1 MNISGE
7 VVRTSQLPKKTLGLN
22 DSLVALMSSPL
33 ETVTVPVS
41 DFVSFVAT
49 QLILAGQDSLDSVT
63 TVGNTTAN
71 TITIGGATSPYY
83 QLNTLSPGTQAVG
96 RFVWNDVDGTADLR
110 LKGGNVTL
118 QIGQETVVR
127 VVNKTN
133 ANLLESEYKVV
144 RVRVASE
151 GGAQGQRLAVVLAQG
166 NNDPDSVTTLG
177 VVTENINNNQ
187 EGFITVFGNVNNI
200 NTTGSLQGE
209 TWADGD
215 VLFLSPTTPGALT
228 KVKPVAPNHT
238 VVIGYVVYAHANN
251 GKIFVKVD
259 NGYELE
265 ELHDVLPT
273 PYVNNGV
280 LYRDTTAN
288 LWRSSTISTLLGYTP
303 SNASGTTNYLSKFTG
318 TTTLGNSL
326 IYDNGTNVGIGTTSP
341 TDRLHIVDATDAN
354 IFGRVT
360 ANGTNASAAWVA
372 QNDQVDNV
380 VYRVFGSAVTG
391 SQMGISLA
399 RSASLLAN
407 LGGTGSF
414 LVGTFSNTDFI
425 LGTANTERARITT
438 SGNFLIGTTVDSGNK
453 LTVSGAISVGTG
465 GGTINNPSGGDFN
478 IVAGGLYGNLNFYA
492 RGPVPLRIF
501 GNNDYTYAPFNFN
514 SVSSTNSFL
523 GYYADWT
530 GSNYRSRSTTAGV
543 LGFNNGVWSLTSD
556 TGLTNMNTFTP
567 TVRVTVLAN
576 GNVGIGTISP
586 SSRLTVLNTANTVA
600 ALIGG
605 GTSTPGWIGI
615 GTVNSG
621 ALPIIQ
627 GYNNAVNVSNTIC
640 LNPSGGNVLIGVTTD
655 AGYKLDV
662 NGTARVQNKL
672 SVGTPT
678 ESSAVMEI
686 TSTTQGFLTPRMTAT
701 QKDAIS
707 TPAESLKVYNT
718 TNSYEEIYDPYF
730 GWMPLAKHSAW
741 ERTNG
746 FDYFNDG
753 MLADSFMTIGA
764 SGAGTGFNT
773 GANILGLNKHGNGTL
788 ITGST
793 STGIIRFASSTVT
806 IGGGRIRNVY
816 GIQPIVLSTPTER
829 YVTITGFHNVFGTN
843 QTNGI
848 FFLYDEGGVSTGSTA
863 TPNFQCVTIDNS
875 SRTFTT
881 TSIVVQTNTY
891 YHLRIDINDA
901 GTQVLF
907 YINETLVATHTT
919 NIPTGVLKSMLIGIM
934 TCKSVGT
941 TSIQSFAVDYI
952 GLRQKFTTPR

>member
-49 QLILAGQDSLDSVT
+49 QLLTASADSLDSVT

-118 QIGQETVVR
+118 QLGQETVVR

-144 RVRVASE
+144 RVRIASE

-177 VVTENINNNQ
+177 IVTENINNNQ
-187 EGFITVFGNVNNI
+187 EGFITVFGNVSGI

-238 VVIGYVVYAHANN
+238 VVMGYVVYAHQNN

-288 LWRSSTISTLLGYTP
+288 LWRSATISTLLGYTP

-341 TDRLHIVDATDAN
+341 TDRLHIVDASNAN
-354 IFGRVT
+354 IFARVT

-380 VYRVFGSAVTG
+380 VYRVFGSAATG
-391 SQMGISLA
+391 TQMGISLA

-414 LVGTFSNTDFI
+414 VVGTFSNTDFI
-425 LGTANTERARITT
+425 LGTANTERARINT
-438 SGNFLIGTTVDSGNK
+438 SGNFLIGTT
-453 LTVSGAISVGTG
+453 I
-465 GGTINNPSGGDFN
+465 
-478 IVAGGLYGNLNFYA
+478 
-492 RGPVPLRIF
+492 
-501 GNNDYTYAPFNFN
+501 
-514 SVSSTNSFL
+514 
-523 GYYADWT
+523 
-530 GSNYRSRSTTAGV
+530 
-543 LGFNNGVWSLTSD
+543 
-556 TGLTNMNTFTP
+556 
-567 TVRVTVLAN
+567 
-576 GNVGIGTISP
+576 
-586 SSRLTVLNTANTVA
+586 
-600 ALIGG
+600 
-605 GTSTPGWIGI
+605 
-615 GTVNSG
+615 
-621 ALPIIQ
+621 
-627 GYNNAVNVSNTIC
+627 
-640 LNPSGGNVLIGVTTD
+640 D

-662 NGTARVQNKL
+662 NGSTRVVGGTTSADTPFIINNRFRFKGDGVLQYGSAAGHGRLTWDNSGVYFGGL
-672 SVGTPT
+672 SGYGVGLGANTT
-678 ESSAVMEI
+678 TNHLFINTSGNVGIGTTTINSSALFQVE
-686 TSTTQGFLTPRMTAT
+686 STTKGILGPRLTTA
-701 QKDAIS
+701 QILAIS
-707 TPAESLKVYNT
+707 TPAEGLYVYNT
-718 TNSYEEIYDPYF
+718 DLKTLCFY
-730 GWMPLAKHSAW
+730 
-741 ERTNG
+741 
-746 FDYFNDG
+746 
-753 MLADSFMTIGA
+753 
-764 SGAGTGFNT
+764 
-773 GANILGLNKHGNGTL
+773 NGTAWQKV
-788 ITGST
+788 T
-793 STGIIRFASSTVT
+793 STA
-806 IGGGRIRNVY
+806 
-816 GIQPIVLSTPTER
+816 
-829 YVTITGFHNVFGTN
+829 
-843 QTNGI
+843 
-848 FFLYDEGGVSTGSTA
+848 
-863 TPNFQCVTIDNS
+863 
-875 SRTFTT
+875 
-881 TSIVVQTNTY
+881 
-891 YHLRIDINDA
+891 
-901 GTQVLF
+901 
-907 YINETLVATHTT
+907 
-919 NIPTGVLKSMLIGIM
+919 M
-934 TCKSVGT
+934 
-941 TSIQSFAVDYI
+941 
-952 GLRQKFTTPR
+952 

>member
-49 QLILAGQDSLDSVT
+49 QLLTASADSLDSVT

-118 QIGQETVVR
+118 QVGQETVVR

-144 RVRVASE
+144 RVRIASE

-177 VVTENINNNQ
+177 IVTENINNNQ
-187 EGFITVFGNVNNI
+187 EGFITVFGNVSGI

-238 VVIGYVVYAHANN
+238 VVMGYVVYAHQNN

-288 LWRSSTISTLLGYTP
+288 LWRSATISTLLGYTP

-341 TDRLHIVDATDAN
+341 TDRLHIVDATNAN
-354 IFGRVT
+354 IFARVT

-425 LGTANTERARITT
+425 LGTANTERARINT
-438 SGNFLIGTTVDSGNK
+438 SGNFLIGT
-453 LTVSGAISVGTG
+453 
-465 GGTINNPSGGDFN
+465 
-478 IVAGGLYGNLNFYA
+478 
-492 RGPVPLRIF
+492 
-501 GNNDYTYAPFNFN
+501 
-514 SVSSTNSFL
+514 
-523 GYYADWT
+523 
-530 GSNYRSRSTTAGV
+530 
-543 LGFNNGVWSLTSD
+543 
-556 TGLTNMNTFTP
+556 
-567 TVRVTVLAN
+567 
-576 GNVGIGTISP
+576 
-586 SSRLTVLNTANTVA
+586 
-600 ALIGG
+600 
-605 GTSTPGWIGI
+605 
-615 GTVNSG
+615 
-621 ALPIIQ
+621 
-627 GYNNAVNVSNTIC
+627 
-640 LNPSGGNVLIGVTTD
+640 TTD

-662 NGTARVQNKL
+662 NGTLRSVNSAYFATTSG
-672 SVGTPT
+672 SVGVGTT
-678 ESSAVMEI
+678 TIDSSALLQVE
-686 TSTTQGFLTPRMTAT
+686 STTKGILGPRLTTA
-701 QKDAIS
+701 QILAIS
-707 TPAESLKVYNT
+707 TPAEGLYVYNT
-718 TNSYEEIYDPYF
+718 DLKTLCFY
-730 GWMPLAKHSAW
+730 
-741 ERTNG
+741 
-746 FDYFNDG
+746 
-753 MLADSFMTIGA
+753 
-764 SGAGTGFNT
+764 
-773 GANILGLNKHGNGTL
+773 NGTAWQKV
-788 ITGST
+788 T
-793 STGIIRFASSTVT
+793 STA
-806 IGGGRIRNVY
+806 
-816 GIQPIVLSTPTER
+816 
-829 YVTITGFHNVFGTN
+829 
-843 QTNGI
+843 
-848 FFLYDEGGVSTGSTA
+848 
-863 TPNFQCVTIDNS
+863 
-875 SRTFTT
+875 
-881 TSIVVQTNTY
+881 
-891 YHLRIDINDA
+891 
-901 GTQVLF
+901 
-907 YINETLVATHTT
+907 
-919 NIPTGVLKSMLIGIM
+919 M
-934 TCKSVGT
+934 
-941 TSIQSFAVDYI
+941 
-952 GLRQKFTTPR
+952 

>member
-556 TGLTNMNTFTP
+556 TGLTNMSTFTP
-567 TVRVTVLAN
+567 TVRMTVLAN
-576 GNVGIGTISP
+576 GNLGIGTTTPATKLHVYNTSNTSVLFESLNSYAEFGLKSSSGVWYQGTGFSGAGVTSNYYLQAPGGAVVQVVTSTGNVGIGTTTIN
-586 SSRLTVLNTANTVA
+586 SSALFQVESTTKGILGPRLTTAQI
-600 ALIGG
+600 L
-605 GTSTPGWIGI
+605 
-615 GTVNSG
+615 
-621 ALPIIQ
+621 
-627 GYNNAVNVSNTIC
+627 
-640 LNPSGGNVLIGVTTD
+640 
-655 AGYKLDV
+655 
-662 NGTARVQNKL
+662 
-672 SVGTPT
+672 
-678 ESSAVMEI
+678 
-686 TSTTQGFLTPRMTAT
+686 
-701 QKDAIS
+701 AIS
-707 TPAESLKVYNT
+707 TPAEGLYVYNT
-718 TNSYEEIYDPYF
+718 DLKTLCFY
-730 GWMPLAKHSAW
+730 
-741 ERTNG
+741 
-746 FDYFNDG
+746 
-753 MLADSFMTIGA
+753 
-764 SGAGTGFNT
+764 
-773 GANILGLNKHGNGTL
+773 NGTAWQKV
-788 ITGST
+788 T
-793 STGIIRFASSTVT
+793 STA
-806 IGGGRIRNVY
+806 
-816 GIQPIVLSTPTER
+816 
-829 YVTITGFHNVFGTN
+829 
-843 QTNGI
+843 
-848 FFLYDEGGVSTGSTA
+848 
-863 TPNFQCVTIDNS
+863 
-875 SRTFTT
+875 
-881 TSIVVQTNTY
+881 
-891 YHLRIDINDA
+891 
-901 GTQVLF
+901 
-907 YINETLVATHTT
+907 
-919 NIPTGVLKSMLIGIM
+919 M
-934 TCKSVGT
+934 
-941 TSIQSFAVDYI
+941 
-952 GLRQKFTTPR
+952 

>member
-41 DFVSFVAT
+41 DFVSFVIN
-49 QLILAGQDSLDSVT
+49 QVILSGSFDSLDDLSDVT
-63 TVGNTTAN
+63 ISLPSGNQLL
-71 TITIGGATSPYY
+71 GFDGA
-83 QLNTLSPGTQAVG
+83 
-96 RFVWNDVDGTADLR
+96 VW
-110 LKGGNVTL
+110 
-118 QIGQETVVR
+118 
-127 VVNKTN
+127 VNKT
-133 ANLLESEYKVV
+133 
-144 RVRVASE
+144 
-151 GGAQGQRLAVVLAQG
+151 
-166 NNDPDSVTTLG
+166 
-177 VVTENINNNQ
+177 
-187 EGFITVFGNVNNI
+187 ITD
-200 NTTGSLQGE
+200 
-209 TWADGD
+209 W
-215 VLFLSPTTPGALT
+215 
-228 KVKPVAPNHT
+228 
-238 VVIGYVVYAHANN
+238 
-251 GKIFVKVD
+251 
-259 NGYELE
+259 
-265 ELHDVLPT
+265 
-273 PYVNNGV
+273 
-280 LYRDTTAN
+280 
-288 LWRSSTISTLLGYTP
+288 LGYTP
-303 SNASGTTNYLSKFTG
+303 SNASGTINYLSKFTG

-326 IYDNGTNVGIGTTSP
+326 IYDNGTNVGIGTASP
-341 TDRLHIVDATDAN
+341 TDRLHIVDASNAN

-380 VYRVFGSAVTG
+380 VYRVFGSGATG
-391 SQMGISLA
+391 SQMGIALA

-407 LGGTGSF
+407 LNGTGSF

-425 LGTANTERARITT
+425 LGTANTERARINT
-438 SGNFLIGTTVDSGNK
+438 SGNFLIGTTVDSGNR
-453 LTVSGAISVGTG
+453 LTVSGAISIGTG
-465 GGTINNPSGGDFN
+465 GGTINNPSGSDLS
-478 IVAGGLYGNLNFYA
+478 ITAGGTTANLNFYA
-492 RGPVPLRIF
+492 KGPVPLRIF
-501 GNNDYTYAPFNFN
+501 GNNDTSYAPFNFN
-514 SVSSTNSFL
+514 SVSSTSSFL

-543 LGFNNGVWSLTSD
+543 LEFNNGVWNLTSN

-567 TVRVTVLAN
+567 TVRMTVLAN
-576 GNVGIGTISP
+576 GNVGIGTVSP
-586 SSRLTVLNTANTVA
+586 SHRFTVIDPSNTVA
-600 ALIGG
+600 AFIGG
-605 GTSTPGWIGI
+605 GVASPGGLGI
-615 GTVNSG
+615 GTVTSG
-621 ALPIIQ
+621 ARPFIQ
-627 GYNNAVNVSNTIC
+627 SYTALAAAVTALTV
-640 LNPSGGNVLIGVTTD
+640 NPSGGNVLIATVTD
-655 AGYKLDV
+655 SGYKFDV

-686 TSTTQGFLTPRMTAT
+686 TSTTQGFVTPRMTAT

-707 TPAESLKVYNT
+707 TPAESLKIYNT

-764 SGAGTGFNT
+764 SGAGTSFNT
-773 GANILGLNKHGNGTL
+773 GANILGVNKHGNGTL

-793 STGIIRFASSTVT
+793 STGIIRFASSTIT

-848 FFLYDEGGVSTGSTA
+848 FFLYDEGGVSTGSTV

-881 TSIVVQTNTY
+881 TSIVVQTNIY

-941 TSIQSFAVDYI
+941 TSIQSFAIDYT

>member
-49 QLILAGQDSLDSVT
+49 QLLTANADSLDSVT

-96 RFVWNDVDGTADLR
+96 RFVWNDVDGTVDLG

-118 QIGQETVVR
+118 QVGQETVVR

-177 VVTENINNNQ
+177 IVTENINNNQ

-238 VVIGYVVYAHANN
+238 VVIGYVVYAHQNN

-288 LWRSSTISTLLGYTP
+288 LWRSATISTLLGYTP

-326 IYDNGTNVGIGTTSP
+326 VYDNGTNVGIGTTSP
-341 TDRLHIVDATDAN
+341 TDRLHIVDASNAN
-354 IFGRVT
+354 IFARVT

-380 VYRVFGSAVTG
+380 VYRVFGSGATG

-425 LGTANTERARITT
+425 LGTVNTERARINT
-438 SGNFLIGTTVDSGNK
+438 SGNFLIGTTTDAGYK
-453 LTVSGAISVGTG
+453 LDVSGSTRVTGDITAGTG
-465 GGTINNPSGGDFN
+465 ATTDNSKIN
-478 IVAGGLYGNLNFYA
+478 IYGNNAGVSKY
-492 RGPVPLRIF
+492 LRLEHT
-501 GNNDYTYAPFNFN
+501 N
-514 SVSSTNSFL
+514 SSTSQLVTDNTYLSL
-523 GYYADWT
+523 TAA
-530 GSNYRSRSTTAGV
+530 NYIAATKTLLAYGGVWLTKDTFIRSTESDNSYV
-543 LGFNNGVWSLTSD
+543 DLMQLTSANLLKF
-556 TGLTNMNTFTP
+556 GVITNISSNGAVAIYSNEVER
-567 TVRVTVLAN
+567 VRIDST
-576 GNVGIGTISP
+576 GNVGIGTTTP
-586 SSRLTVLNTANTVA
+586 STILDVNANFNFNVGVGRILNIKANTTPTTVA
-600 ALIGG
+600 GFGTGINFGLKIGSGAVEDVAQIDAVNNQLYRSGELIFRVSQG
-605 GTSTPGWIGI
+605 STPLEGMRINHLGGLQI
-615 GTVNSG
+615 GT
-621 ALPIIQ
+621 
-627 GYNNAVNVSNTIC
+627 
-640 LNPSGGNVLIGVTTD
+640 TTN

-662 NGTARVQNKL
+662 NGTARVSAFGVGITTQNA
-672 SVGTPT
+672 
-678 ESSAVMEI
+678 SALLQVD
-686 TSTTQGFLTPRMTAT
+686 STTKGILGPRMTTA
-701 QKDAIS
+701 QILVIS
-707 TPAESLKVYNT
+707 TPAEGLYVYNT
-718 TNSYEEIYDPYF
+718 DLKTLCFY
-730 GWMPLAKHSAW
+730 
-741 ERTNG
+741 
-746 FDYFNDG
+746 
-753 MLADSFMTIGA
+753 
-764 SGAGTGFNT
+764 
-773 GANILGLNKHGNGTL
+773 NGTAWQKV
-788 ITGST
+788 T
-793 STGIIRFASSTVT
+793 STA
-806 IGGGRIRNVY
+806 
-816 GIQPIVLSTPTER
+816 
-829 YVTITGFHNVFGTN
+829 
-843 QTNGI
+843 
-848 FFLYDEGGVSTGSTA
+848 
-863 TPNFQCVTIDNS
+863 
-875 SRTFTT
+875 
-881 TSIVVQTNTY
+881 
-891 YHLRIDINDA
+891 
-901 GTQVLF
+901 
-907 YINETLVATHTT
+907 
-919 NIPTGVLKSMLIGIM
+919 M
-934 TCKSVGT
+934 
-941 TSIQSFAVDYI
+941 
-952 GLRQKFTTPR
+952 

>member
-49 QLILAGQDSLDSVT
+49 QLIIAGQDSLDSVT

-96 RFVWNDVDGTADLR
+96 RFVWNDVDGTVDLG

-133 ANLLESEYKVV
+133 TNLLESEYKVV
-144 RVRVASE
+144 RVRIASE

-177 VVTENINNNQ
+177 IVTENINNNQ
-187 EGFITVFGNVNNI
+187 EGFITVFGNVSGI

-238 VVIGYVVYAHANN
+238 VVMGYVVYAHQNN

-288 LWRSSTISTLLGYTP
+288 LWRSATISTLLGYTP

-341 TDRLHIVDATDAN
+341 TDRLHIVDATNAN
-354 IFGRVT
+354 IFARVT

-380 VYRVFGSAVTG
+380 VYRVFGSAATG

-438 SGNFLIGTTVDSGNK
+438 SGNFLIGTT
-453 LTVSGAISVGTG
+453 I
-465 GGTINNPSGGDFN
+465 
-478 IVAGGLYGNLNFYA
+478 
-492 RGPVPLRIF
+492 
-501 GNNDYTYAPFNFN
+501 
-514 SVSSTNSFL
+514 
-523 GYYADWT
+523 
-530 GSNYRSRSTTAGV
+530 
-543 LGFNNGVWSLTSD
+543 
-556 TGLTNMNTFTP
+556 
-567 TVRVTVLAN
+567 
-576 GNVGIGTISP
+576 
-586 SSRLTVLNTANTVA
+586 
-600 ALIGG
+600 
-605 GTSTPGWIGI
+605 
-615 GTVNSG
+615 
-621 ALPIIQ
+621 
-627 GYNNAVNVSNTIC
+627 
-640 LNPSGGNVLIGVTTD
+640 D

-662 NGTARVQNKL
+662 SGSSRVTGDITLGTGATTDNSKINIYGNNAGVSKYLRLEHTNSSTSQLVTDNTYL
-672 SVGTPT
+672 SLTAANYIAATKTLLAYGGVWLTKDTLIRST
-678 ESSAVMEI
+678 ESDNSYVDLMQL
-686 TSTTQGFLTPRMTAT
+686 TSTNLLKFGVITNISSNGAVAIYSNEVERVRIDSTGNVGIGTTTINSSALFQVESTTKGILGPRLTTA
-701 QKDAIS
+701 QILAIS
-707 TPAESLKVYNT
+707 TPAEGLYVYNT
-718 TNSYEEIYDPYF
+718 DLKTLCFY
-730 GWMPLAKHSAW
+730 
-741 ERTNG
+741 
-746 FDYFNDG
+746 
-753 MLADSFMTIGA
+753 
-764 SGAGTGFNT
+764 
-773 GANILGLNKHGNGTL
+773 NGTAWQKV
-788 ITGST
+788 T
-793 STGIIRFASSTVT
+793 STA
-806 IGGGRIRNVY
+806 
-816 GIQPIVLSTPTER
+816 
-829 YVTITGFHNVFGTN
+829 
-843 QTNGI
+843 
-848 FFLYDEGGVSTGSTA
+848 
-863 TPNFQCVTIDNS
+863 
-875 SRTFTT
+875 
-881 TSIVVQTNTY
+881 
-891 YHLRIDINDA
+891 
-901 GTQVLF
+901 
-907 YINETLVATHTT
+907 
-919 NIPTGVLKSMLIGIM
+919 M
-934 TCKSVGT
+934 
-941 TSIQSFAVDYI
+941 
-952 GLRQKFTTPR
+952 